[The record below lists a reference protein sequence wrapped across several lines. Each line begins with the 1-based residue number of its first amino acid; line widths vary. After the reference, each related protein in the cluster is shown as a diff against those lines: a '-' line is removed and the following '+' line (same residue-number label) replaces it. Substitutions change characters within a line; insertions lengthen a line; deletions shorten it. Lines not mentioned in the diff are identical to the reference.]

1 MSDGEPHQIS
11 LHIGLPARREV
22 VFSPSSGKR
31 GTDGVTQATIV
42 ALYGDKPEPLR
53 SFLAACQAEAA
64 AVVGPRFRPYTITQI
79 HGTLI
84 GLERQ
89 QSTGGPVNRN
99 FLRLRQREI
108 GMDFVGVLRLVRAAV
123 PFQVRIGGFAE
134 ADEPFLS
141 RGARPYA
148 RGFSVHGC
156 DVVVMGWPVAP
167 DGPATLP
174 AKASPDRVH
183 YSTHLGDMR
192 RSAERCG
199 VLHAHHG
206 DPSRHDNDFYFR
218 IGTLDGPLDDR
229 LVSRTHGRLRGWLA
243 SRPPLFCTIALADL
257 AVAFY
262 RSPELPGESTLTF
275 PLDAAAVDGA
285 FIRDRLR

>member
-1 MSDGEPHQIS
+1 M
-11 LHIGLPARREV
+11 
-22 VFSPSSGKR
+22 
-31 GTDGVTQATIV
+31 QATIV

-99 FLRLRQREI
+99 FLRLRQREV
-108 GMDFVGVLRLVRAAV
+108 GMDFAGVLSLVRAAV

-141 RGARPYA
+141 RGARPFA

-156 DVVVMGWPVAP
+156 DVVVMGWPVAR
-167 DGPATLP
+167 

-183 YSTHLGDMR
+183 HSTHLADVR

-199 VLHAHHG
+199 VLHAYHG

-229 LVSRTHGRLRGWLA
+229 LVSRTHGRLRDWLA
-243 SRPPLFCTIALADL
+243 SRPPLFCAIALADL

-262 RSPELPGESTLTF
+262 RSPELPGESTQTF
-275 PLDAAAVDGA
+275 RLDVPAVDGA